1 MLTAKCQEKIIHK
14 LMQFVTFDYFISLKT
29 RGNKTNIALSEI
41 HYTGKHICL
50 VAIKCTTIVYC
61 TIRQIFAHVLIF

>member
-29 RGNKTNIALSEI
+29 RGNKTNIALNVNPL
-41 HYTGKHICL
+41 YW
-50 VAIKCTTIVYC
+50 
-61 TIRQIFAHVLIF
+61 